1 MKLNG
6 LLYILP
12 KELKLLM
19 AVFVLIINIG
29 YFSALMMVENTTSMS
44 STGIQENYLGNEAD
58 ENAVE
63 MKFQK
68 SESQVLG
75 IIHSHILSMSM
86 IFLLMGIFI
95 SLTKMSQKIKLFL
108 MLEPFVS
115 IIITFGGI
123 YFLWKGITWFKYI
136 IIFSGSLMTL
146 TLLVS
151 SLIIYYQ
158 LLFSKSFSNPKN

>member
-1 MKLNG
+1 
-6 LLYILP
+6 
-12 KELKLLM
+12 M